1 LKQLEKRQKAV
12 QMLEVEQPIFAQL
25 YLLID
30 KMEGGIMF
38 DREGNAV
45 PEVQTGS

>member
-1 LKQLEKRQKAV
+1 
-12 QMLEVEQPIFAQL
+12 MLTGSTEATSFAQL

-30 KMEGGIMF
+30 KVEEGGIMY

-45 PEVQTGS
+45 PGAALL